1 MFDTI
6 KTIIGIVLV
15 IIIILLFFSILV
27 SLLLPD
33 RTL

>member
-15 IIIILLFFSILV
+15 IIFIAVILFYLGLFV
-27 SLLLPD
+27 
-33 RTL
+33 TA

>member
-15 IIIILLFFSILV
+15 IIIITVILFYLGLFV
-27 SLLLPD
+27 
-33 RTL
+33 TA

>member
-15 IIIILLFFSILV
+15 IIIIAVILFYLDLFV
-27 SLLLPD
+27 
-33 RTL
+33 TA

>member
-15 IIIILLFFSILV
+15 IIIIAVILFYLGLFVIA
-27 SLLLPD
+27 
-33 RTL
+33 

>member
-15 IIIILLFFSILV
+15 IIIIAVILFYLGLFV
-27 SLLLPD
+27 TD
-33 RTL
+33 

>member
-15 IIIILLFFSILV
+15 IIIIAVILFYLGLFV
-27 SLLLPD
+27 SA
-33 RTL
+33 

>member
-15 IIIILLFFSILV
+15 IIIIAVILFYIGLFV
-27 SLLLPD
+27 
-33 RTL
+33 TA

>member
-15 IIIILLFFSILV
+15 IIIVAVILFYLGLFV
-27 SLLLPD
+27 
-33 RTL
+33 TA

>member
-15 IIIILLFFSILV
+15 IIIIAVILFYLGLFV
-27 SLLLPD
+27 
-33 RTL
+33 TV

>member
-15 IIIILLFFSILV
+15 IIIIAVILFYLGLFA
-27 SLLLPD
+27 
-33 RTL
+33 TA